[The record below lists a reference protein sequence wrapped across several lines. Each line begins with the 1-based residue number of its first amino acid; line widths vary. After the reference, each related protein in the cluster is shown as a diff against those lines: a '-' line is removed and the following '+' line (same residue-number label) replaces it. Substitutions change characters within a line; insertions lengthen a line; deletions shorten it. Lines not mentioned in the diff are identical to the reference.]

1 MDGRFI
7 TDLRAQSGDDRIKE
21 ELNMFGKVGVQALS
35 NGAAAPVRISAR
47 GNLIT
52 AGGGKYTEATLSGR
66 VFAGAN
72 QAVVTTVAGCTAAAW
87 TGLGLANPTG
97 SGINVIVHQFSW
109 AQYVIATGEGMLALA
124 TTTDAGFAAQIAGR
138 NRLWGGPASK
148 AYLDD
153 GATLTTAGVIE
164 QFIATIS
171 HGAASVTYGQGV
183 NVLDLDGSLV
193 LPPGRAVITVT
204 DIVQTS
210 GFAFAFLWE
219 EVAI

>member
-87 TGLGLANPTG
+87 TGLGL
-97 SGINVIVHQFSW
+97 VHQFSW